1 MHGNL
6 THTANLWQDRV
17 RCWQQTRATKP
28 GLHVCP
34 GAAQEHHQYDLHFHH
49 TLQPQVRVEPGVHGP
64 PVEKVGQ
71 SRGQGSLPGSKF
83 KVKPADHQGGLL
95 PYPHSS

>member
-17 RCWQQTRATKP
+17 RCWRQTRATKP
-28 GLHVCP
+28 GLHVYP

-49 TLQPQVRVEPGVHGP
+49 TLQPRSGWSQVPRKIYISFSSKKIMLCGGGVQLLTLGHAP
-64 PVEKVGQ
+64 PIYTG
-71 SRGQGSLPGSKF
+71 
-83 KVKPADHQGGLL
+83 
-95 PYPHSS
+95 